1 MELKCENIKKL
12 ARYYIAKII
21 QSAEE
26 NRTSLIIE
34 LHRFNRDRVR
44 DRLEI
49 IRDIQSQIDQEV
61 WCEIV
66 TMKNYRS
73 DRAGWV
79 LA

>member
-1 MELKCENIKKL
+1 MRLKCENIKKL
-12 ARYYIAKII
+12 AQCHIAKIV
-21 QSAEE
+21 QSAEK
-26 NRTSLIIE
+26 NRTSLIVE

-61 WCEIV
+61 WAEIV
-66 TMKNYRS
+66 SLKNYRS
-73 DRAGWV
+73 DSADWV

>member
-12 ARYYIAKII
+12 AQYHITKII
-21 QSAEE
+21 QSVQE
-26 NRTSLIIE
+26 NRTSLIVE

-44 DRLEI
+44 ERLEI

-61 WCEIV
+61 WCEVV

>member
-1 MELKCENIKKL
+1 MRLKCENIKKL
-12 ARYYIAKII
+12 AQCHIARIV
-21 QSAEE
+21 QSAKE

-34 LHRFNRDRVR
+34 LYRFNRDRVR

-61 WCEIV
+61 WSEIV

-73 DRAGWV
+73 DRADWI

>member
-1 MELKCENIKKL
+1 MRLKCENIKKL
-12 ARYYIAKII
+12 ARYHIAKIV
-21 QSAEE
+21 QSVQE
-26 NRTSLIIE
+26 NRTSLIVE

-44 DRLEI
+44 ERIECIKDLQRE
-49 IRDIQSQIDQEV
+49 IDQEV
-61 WCEIV
+61 WCEVV

>member
-1 MELKCENIKKL
+1 MRLKCENIKKL
-12 ARYYIAKII
+12 AQYHIEKIV
-21 QSAEE
+21 QSVQE
-26 NRTSLIIE
+26 NRTSLIVE
-34 LHRFNRDRVR
+34 LHRFNRDRIR
-44 DRLEI
+44 ERLEI

-61 WCEIV
+61 WCEVV